1 MFFIFA
7 FSITISSVIL
17 KKPLHIVSGG
27 GLFNALS
34 GLWCARDK
42 GNRNEERR

>member
-27 GLFNALS
+27 LFNALS